1 MTIKVGDV
9 VRLRA
14 RDLEPAKHYVVW
26 AFRWSVGEPVAEQDT
41 RDTVGEVPPRHAQLL
56 RAMLVRDG
64 HGGPVTQVVPVVA
77 LEVVS

>member
-14 RDLEPAKHYVVW
+14 HEPGPAKYYVVW
-26 AFRWSVGEPVAEQDT
+26 AFRWSVGEVVAE
-41 RDTVGEVPPRHAQLL
+41 RDAMGEAPPEGAQLL

-64 HGGPVTQVVPVVA
+64 HSGPVTDVVPVVA
-77 LEVVS
+77 LESVP